1 MGPVTIWY
9 VTKRWTVSWN
19 GSPSVSPATLASF
32 RPIPIYSSK
41 RWSGVC
47 PALQRHRGATTRI
60 EGHRTAFILLLVP
73 NPVPKAVRREIDPEF
88 HLCDTDSYFSVTLR
102 RTLARHRLL
111 GPGVSSAVAPKVGP
125 IQSSLLHS
133 GRIEGTR
140 ASLGRDD
147 VKEYA
152 FVVVLQVVQIVG
164 EIGEIVA
171 DAGLHVLAEAMIN
184 RSQHAAAGLME
195 IR

>member
-1 MGPVTIWY
+1 MPT
-9 VTKRWTVSWN
+9 
-19 GSPSVSPATLASF
+19 
-32 RPIPIYSSK
+32 
-41 RWSGVC
+41 
-47 PALQRHRGATTRI
+47 
-60 EGHRTAFILLLVP
+60 
-73 NPVPKAVRREIDPEF
+73 
-88 HLCDTDSYFSVTLR
+88 FSR
-102 RTLARHRLL
+102 FKQRLL
-111 GPGVSSAVAPKVGP
+111 FG
-125 IQSSLLHS
+125 S
-133 GRIEGTR
+133 GTPVCAMPSEATR

-184 RSQHAAAGLME
+184 RSQHAAAGLIE

>member
-1 MGPVTIWY
+1 
-9 VTKRWTVSWN
+9 
-19 GSPSVSPATLASF
+19 
-32 RPIPIYSSK
+32 
-41 RWSGVC
+41 
-47 PALQRHRGATTRI
+47 
-60 EGHRTAFILLLVP
+60 
-73 NPVPKAVRREIDPEF
+73 
-88 HLCDTDSYFSVTLR
+88 
-102 RTLARHRLL
+102 
-111 GPGVSSAVAPKVGP
+111 VSSAVAEVDLSKA
-125 IQSSLLHS
+125 LYCTLDK
-133 GRIEGTR
+133 IEGTR